1 VIAGA
6 LLIRVWPRRGAP
18 ANVVGV
24 NGELQRV
31 VGRNLR
37 RIRTGRGVTQEELAE
52 QIEKHRTWVGGIER
66 GERNLSLRTIE
77 RLADAL
83 GVDAFA
89 LLARD
94 D

>member
-1 VIAGA
+1 M
-6 LLIRVWPRRGAP
+6 
-18 ANVVGV
+18 
-24 NGELQRV
+24 

-37 RIRTGRGVTQEELAE
+37 QIRTERGVTQEELAE

-83 GVDAFA
+83 GVDASA

-94 D
+94 A

>member
-1 VIAGA
+1 M
-6 LLIRVWPRRGAP
+6 
-18 ANVVGV
+18 

-52 QIEKHRTWVGGIER
+52 EIEKHRTWVGGIER

-89 LLARD
+89 LLSRD

>member
-1 VIAGA
+1 
-6 LLIRVWPRRGAP
+6 
-18 ANVVGV
+18 V

-37 RIRTGRGVTQEELAE
+37 RIRAGRGVTQEELAE

>member
-1 VIAGA
+1 M
-6 LLIRVWPRRGAP
+6 
-18 ANVVGV
+18 
-24 NGELQRV
+24 

-37 RIRTGRGVTQEELAE
+37 RIRTERGVTQDELAE

>member
-1 VIAGA
+1 MTGD
-6 LLIRVWPRRGAP
+6 
-18 ANVVGV
+18 
-24 NGELQRV
+24 LQRV

-37 RIRTGRGVTQEELAE
+37 RIRTGRGVTQEALGES
-52 QIEKHRTWVGGIER
+52 IGRHRTYVGGIER
-66 GERNLSLRTIE
+66 GERNLALQTVESV
-77 RLADAL
+77 ADAL